1 MFELLT
7 MFLTAGGSAA
17 LGSVLK
23 GVFGAIT
30 DSRQQKFELELAREA
45 RGNEFALK
53 FQEQLNNGEG
63 GMFTR
68 VTRRLLALI
77 LCSTLAAVVI
87 LCTLFPSAEII
98 TLTNPG
104 GDQSTDFL
112 FGLITL
118 PAKQSPIMVTT
129 GHLSAY
135 FVIVLAPMVLGF
147 YFTPGGRR

>member
-1 MFELLT
+1 MFELVT
-7 MFLTAGGSAA
+7 MFFTAGGSAA

-23 GVFGAIT
+23 GVFGTIS

-53 FQEQLNNGEG
+53 FQEQLNSGEG

-68 VTRRLLALI
+68 VTRRLLSLI
-77 LCSTLAAVVI
+77 LCSTLSATII
-87 LCTLFPSAEII
+87 LCTLFPSQKII
-98 TLTNPG
+98 TLSHPTG
-104 GDQSTDFL
+104 EGATEFL
-112 FGLITL
+112 FGLISF
-118 PAKQSPIMVTT
+118 PVKQSAVVVTT